1 MKIAFVILKS
11 SRKCE
16 YIKENKLKEDI
27 DSKNLDEELKKSEKA
42 NSKTDEKSNE
52 NITQNVEKENSVKD
66 NKQNTKNI
74 EKKSKN
80 KPKKQSA
87 WVWPVKVLVIA
98 LVLSFSFSVI
108 SELTLSNA
116 NIVLAVIV
124 ILVFIGIA
132 VLTDMIGLAVTT
144 SNLETFTAMASRKV
158 KGSKQ
163 AIALV
168 KNADRVSSICSDVLG
183 DVCGILSGSAGA
195 SILAKVVMES
205 AGDFTVVLI
214 SSVVSAVIAG
224 LTIFGKAALKR
235 YAISHADGITLT
247 LAKFLNIFTR
257 RDKKD

>member
-1 MKIAFVILKS
+1 MFI
-11 SRKCE
+11 
-16 YIKENKLKEDI
+16 YNYKEKKLKEDI
-27 DSKNLDEELKKSEKA
+27 DSNKQIEDLNKKEPDLEQSDESLNDKTTSENETKNGEGVKR
-42 NSKTDEKSNE
+42 
-52 NITQNVEKENSVKD
+52 VKD
-66 NKQNTKNI
+66 AKQNA
-74 EKKSKN
+74 EQKSKN
-80 KPKKQSA
+80 RPKKQSA
-87 WVWPVKVLVIA
+87 WVWPVKVLIMA

-124 ILVFIGIA
+124 ILVFISIA
-132 VLTDMIGLAVTT
+132 VLTDMIGLAVAT

-195 SILAKVVMES
+195 SILAKIVIES

-235 YAISHADGITLT
+235 YAIVHADGITLT

-257 RDKKD
+257 KDKKD

>member
-1 MKIAFVILKS
+1 MFI
-11 SRKCE
+11 
-16 YIKENKLKEDI
+16 YNYKEKKLKEDI
-27 DSKNLDEELKKSEKA
+27 DSNKLIEDLNKKELDLEQSDENLIDKTTSENETKNGEGVKR
-42 NSKTDEKSNE
+42 
-52 NITQNVEKENSVKD
+52 VKD
-66 NKQNTKNI
+66 AKQNA
-74 EKKSKN
+74 EQKSKN
-80 KPKKQSA
+80 RPKKQSA
-87 WVWPVKVLVIA
+87 WVWPVKVLIMA

-124 ILVFIGIA
+124 ILVFISIA
-132 VLTDMIGLAVTT
+132 VLTDMIGLAVAT

-195 SILAKVVMES
+195 SILAKIVIES

-235 YAISHADGITLT
+235 YAIVHADGITLT

-257 RDKKD
+257 KDKKD